1 MVQPNVL
8 ISNSL
13 SQAIFAACFPSLKVA
28 LPEGVLQISTVHT
41 SSRSTAWI
49 LLSRCK
55 VRYNIRAQPL
65 SYLNYISQ
73 RLSSILEGMLSLLFS
88 LSTLGLINPIRTLKS
103 WLNAHLMLHHCAV
116 GAWVPVS
123 CLRRSLWL
131 FAASQWNQDRSATA
145 SACIWLW
152 NGGKILP
159 TKRGCP
165 LCIQRSVLHTRAD
178 TGAEQLLSIIPP
190 EQKGKFKI
198 CSEKYTK
205 DSVI

>member
-1 MVQPNVL
+1 MCSFQTACHRQYLLPA
-8 ISNSL
+8 SL
-13 SQAIFAACFPSLKVA
+13 HWRWLFQKGCFRYPQFTLQAEARHEFYSLDVKLGTTSEHNLCPTWTTSPRGFPPFLK
-28 LPEGVLQISTVHT
+28 
-41 SSRSTAWI
+41 
-49 LLSRCK
+49 
-55 VRYNIRAQPL
+55 
-65 SYLNYISQ
+65 
-73 RLSSILEGMLSLLFS
+73 GMLSLLFS
-88 LSTLGLINPIRTLKS
+88 LSALGLINPIRTLKS

-123 CLRRSLWL
+123 CLRRSIWL
-131 FAASQWNQDRSATA
+131 FAASQWNQDRSATT

-152 NGGKILP
+152 NEGKILP

-165 LCIQRSVLHTRAD
+165 LCSQRSVLHTRAD